1 MAPPEESE
9 EQGWGSAWPDASAF
23 LIGLGVAWFLG
34 WKTTDLVW
42 SLWLSSLAV
51 GYAVLVWSI
60 TRPLRELVLGMATD
74 RGGVPF
80 GGGLVGV
87 TLLSGGSLFMLGF
100 FTVHFGGFH
109 FVHSVFLHLFFP
121 LEGTGSLGNDLP
133 TLASYGDVVLRYW
146 WFLPAAFMAERAAF
160 RGPVVQPADTSV
172 TAEAIA
178 RRKAKNAS
186 DPMSAPYRNVIRMHM
201 LIFFFAFAS
210 FAKLES
216 FLVYS
221 VVYAVYFFPWRL
233 VNRKHT

>member
-1 MAPPEESE
+1 MASPEERA
-9 EQGWGSAWPDASAF
+9 EQGWGSAWPDATAF

-34 WKTTDLVW
+34 WNTTDLVW
-42 SLWLSSLAV
+42 SLWLSSLVV

-60 TRPLRELVLGMATD
+60 TRPLRELVFGMATD
-74 RGGVPF
+74 RGRVPL

-87 TLLSGGSLFMLGF
+87 TILSGGSFFMLAF

-109 FVHSVFLHLFFP
+109 FVHSVFLQLFFP
-121 LEGTGSLGNDLP
+121 LDGAGQMRGELP

-160 RGPVVQPADTSV
+160 RTSAVQPADTSV
-172 TAEAIA
+172 TAGAIA
-178 RRKAKNAS
+178 KRKTKNAS
-186 DPMSAPYRNVIRMHM
+186 DSMSAPYRNVIRMHL

-210 FAKLES
+210 FAKLEN
-216 FLVYS
+216 FFVYA

-233 VNRKHT
+233 VHRKTA